1 MEKPIRHFL
10 FAFLVLFCLDGIAQ
24 TADQLTTRNQR
35 ARRSFERAIAAWRQS
50 DHNRTIAELR
60 LAIESDPNFV
70 EAHLLMG
77 EVYFSREHYAQSIM
91 PYQKALEINPALFPQ
106 ARYYL
111 GAAQLKTGQYE
122 QARDNFLKFL
132 ELPGISESL
141 KNASNAGL
149 ETCRFAI
156 EAMANPVPF
165 EPRNLGPAINTE
177 LPEYSPA
184 LTTDEQTMI
193 FTRKI
198 PVMDRG
204 GMPTV
209 RYHEDFFISHYRD
222 GEWTPARNLGPPINT
237 IGNEGAQSLS
247 ADGRHLF
254 FTACNRDDGFGS
266 CDLYYS
272 QKTGNEWS
280 RPVNMG
286 PVVNTPAWDS
296 QPSVSPDG
304 RTLYFSSAR
313 RGSIGKMD
321 IWHTTLDEQGNWTQ
335 PRNLGPVIN
344 TEGREMSPFIH
355 PDNQTLFFA
364 SDGHPGMGG
373 LDIFYSRRDENGK
386 WSKPINLGYPINTYG
401 DEFSLIVG
409 AGGVNAYFASD
420 QLGGFGDTDIY
431 HFELYEE
438 ARPNPVTY
446 MRGVVFDKESQR
458 RLQAN
463 FELTDLE
470 SGQVIMQ
477 STSDPRSG
485 EFLVAIPTGRPLGL
499 NVSHPGFLFFSEHF
513 SYEETRTGADPYLRD
528 IPLQPIKAGEAVV
541 LRNVFFDTDRYDL
554 KPESQSELAKLVELL
569 QRNPRMKI
577 EISGHT
583 DNVGSFAYNLEL
595 SENRAKSVM
604 QFLVEAGVDINR
616 ISHKGYADTMPVD
629 TNETDSGRAN
639 NRRTEF
645 KIIEY

>member
-1 MEKPIRHFL
+1 MEKLIRHFFL
-10 FAFLVLFCLDGIAQ
+10 AILVLFCIEGIAQ
-24 TADQLTTRNQR
+24 SSHRSGTRNAR
-35 ARRSFERAIAAWRQS
+35 ARRSFESAVQAWRQS
-50 DHNRTIAELR
+50 DHHRTIAELR
-60 LAIESDPNFV
+60 LALESDSNFA

-77 EVYFSREHYAQSIM
+77 EVYFSREHYAESIA
-91 PYQKALEINPALFPQ
+91 PYQRALEIKPGLFPQ

-122 QARDNFLKFL
+122 EAKENFLRFL
-132 ELPGISESL
+132 SLPGISQNL

-156 EAMANPVPF
+156 NAMANPVPF
-165 EPRNLGPAINTE
+165 EPRNLGQAINTD

-184 LTTDEQTMI
+184 LTTDEQTII

-198 PVMDRG
+198 PQMDGRG
-204 GMPTV
+204 MTTN
-209 RYHEDFFISHYRD
+209 RYHEDFFTSHYRD
-222 GEWTPARNLGPPINT
+222 GVWKLASNMGSPINT
-237 IGNEGAQSLS
+237 NGNEGAQSLS

-266 CDLYYS
+266 CDLYFS
-272 QKTGNEWS
+272 QRTGNEWS

-286 PVVNTPAWDS
+286 PVVNSPVWDS
-296 QPSVSPDG
+296 QPGISPDG
-304 RTLYFSSAR
+304 RTLFFSSAR

-321 IWHTTLDEQGNWTQ
+321 IWYTTRDEQGNWTQ
-335 PRNLGPVIN
+335 PRNIGPVIN
-344 TEGREMSPFIH
+344 TAGREMSPFIH
-355 PDNQTLFFA
+355 PDNQTLYFA
-364 SDGHPGMGG
+364 SDGHLGMGG
-373 LDIFYSRRDENGK
+373 LDIFYSRRDANGN
-386 WSKPINLGYPINTYG
+386 WSKPVNLGYPINTYG

-420 QLGGFGDTDIY
+420 QPGGFGDTDIY

-438 ARPNPVTY
+438 ARPRPVTY
-446 MRGVVFDKESQR
+446 MRGVIYDKESLR

-470 SGQVIMQ
+470 SGQVIVH
-477 STSDPRSG
+477 SLSDPRSG

-513 SYEETRTGADPYLRD
+513 SYQETRTGADPYLRD
-528 IPLQPIKAGEAVV
+528 IPLQPIRAGEAVV
-541 LRNVFFDTDRYDL
+541 LRNIFFDTGKFDL
-554 KPESQSELAKLVELL
+554 KPASEIELKKLLELM
-569 QRNPRMKI
+569 QRNPQMKI

-583 DNVGSFAYNLEL
+583 DNVGTYAYNLEL
-595 SENRAKSVM
+595 SKNRARSVM
-604 QFLVEAGVDINR
+604 NYLLNAGIEKAR
-616 ISHKGYADTMPVD
+616 LTYEGYADTKPVD